1 MFNKKMFMKKQ
12 KLKERINSILEEDK
26 YEETIKL
33 ERQRYNKINESYNET
48 NKALLNFGTSV
59 LQLEQS
65 MQTVINKIRSHPD
78 IIL

>member
-12 KLKERINSILEEDK
+12 KLKERISSILEEDK

-65 MQTVINKIRSHPD
+65 IQTVINKIRSHPD

>member
-12 KLKERINSILEEDK
+12 KLKERISSILKEDK

>member
-12 KLKERINSILEEDK
+12 KLKERISSILEGDK

>member
-1 MFNKKMFMKKQ
+1 MKKQ
-12 KLKERINSILEEDK
+12 KLKERISSILEGDK

>member
-12 KLKERINSILEEDK
+12 KLKERISSILEEDR

-33 ERQRYNKINESYNET
+33 ERQKYNKINESYNET
-48 NKALLNFGTSV
+48 NKALLNFGISA

>member
-12 KLKERINSILEEDK
+12 KLKERISTILEEDK
-26 YEETIKL
+26 HEETIKL

>member
-12 KLKERINSILEEDK
+12 KLKERISSILEEDK

-33 ERQRYNKINESYNET
+33 ERQRYHKINESYNET

>member
-1 MFNKKMFMKKQ
+1 MFNNKMFMKKQ
-12 KLKERINSILEEDK
+12 KLKERISSILEEDR

-33 ERQRYNKINESYNET
+33 ERQKYNKINESYNET
-48 NKALLNFGTSV
+48 NKALLNFGISV

>member
-12 KLKERINSILEEDK
+12 KLKERISSILEEDK

-33 ERQRYNKINESYNET
+33 ERQRYNKINESYNEI

>member
-12 KLKERINSILEEDK
+12 KLKERISSILEEDK

>member
-1 MFNKKMFMKKQ
+1 MFMKKQ
-12 KLKERINSILEEDK
+12 KLKERISSILEGDK

>member
-1 MFNKKMFMKKQ
+1 MFNKKMFMEKQ
-12 KLKERINSILEEDK
+12 KLKERISSILEEDK

>member
-1 MFNKKMFMKKQ
+1 MKKQ
-12 KLKERINSILEEDK
+12 KLKERISSILGEDK

>member
-12 KLKERINSILEEDK
+12 KLKERISSILEEDK

-48 NKALLNFGTSV
+48 NRALLNFGTSV

>member
-12 KLKERINSILEEDK
+12 KLKERISSILEEDR

-33 ERQRYNKINESYNET
+33 ERQKYNKINESYNET
-48 NKALLNFGTSV
+48 NKALLNFGISV